1 LANEEEAELA
11 AKAGE
16 AIIAKAAK
24 DAFEDAEKVVA
35 EDVGKDAAQ
44 DVTRDA
50 TRDIDGWVNPRELQ
64 RTHEIGG
71 NASSRNVMNY
81 RDSMMKDGWQ
91 GDPVTV
97 VEHDG
102 QKYLVDGHHRRA
114 AAIRAGL
121 DRVPYKTVELPHGN
135 YRSLDDVLGYVRPD
149 NLRYKGK
156 PF

>member
-24 DAFEDAEKVVA
+24 DAFQDAEKVVA
-35 EDVGKDAAQ
+35 EDASKDAAK
-44 DVTRDA
+44 DVTKDV
-50 TRDIDGWVNPRELQ
+50 TRDIDGYVNPRELQ

-71 NASSRNVMNY
+71 NRSSRNVMDI
-81 RDSMMKDGWQ
+81 RDSMKKDGWQ
-91 GDPVTV
+91 GEPVSV
-97 VEHDG
+97 LAHDG
-102 QKYLVDGHHRRA
+102 KKYLLDGHHRRA

-121 DRVPYKTVELPHGN
+121 PEVPYQNVTLPFKG
-135 YRSLDDVLGYVRPD
+135 YQTLDDVLGYVAPD
-149 NLRYKGK
+149 NLRFKGK